1 MAEKKDRFFIPNKI
15 KVGYQER
22 SDTFTG
28 KLSYIIYYDERGK
41 LRKEKSWNSWRD
53 TSIPDNEFDN
63 TPIEGFYL
71 NKAVGGTKYSWDYRR
86 SYCRIYDPRGF
97 EFEIGIDNLLWI
109 LEHSECVKGKKL
121 TGKFVYS
128 WVGTELVLL
137 PCDSEEYDESRST
150 SDKSIESGSIKLSDL
165 IPGALYKVKY
175 LNYEI
180 SSKRRDG
187 GESDDSCI
195 FLGNFK
201 LSKFLNTGYET
212 KPIFYDK
219 NTDLAFTM
227 TKENIKFMIEPN
239 FLSKEEIENLT
250 HRFNISAYSYEFWK
264 SDIVENFIDV
274 SSINFPIKNDSNIFE
289 NSYYFRDYSFSGGI
303 DNSGKIYMIRPIVTS
318 YYSGTSGYGRYP
330 ITSYGKHL
338 KFILGTLELL
348 PDNTIYISNINDIG
362 KPAITYD
369 YRGTSLKSFTDIYP
383 NTKIPNQP
391 STDIPENIRNIVL
404 GYKTK
409 DGYFSNSLHFM
420 LKYDCIYGVSKLGYF
435 PLPIK
440 L

>member
-53 TSIPDNEFDN
+53 NSIPDNEFDN
-63 TPIEGFYL
+63 IPIEGFYL

-175 LNYEI
+175 LNYEVR
-180 SSKRRDG
+180 SKRLG
-187 GESDDSCI
+187 SGESDDSCI

-274 SSINFPIKNDSNIFE
+274 SSIKFPYKNDSKIFD

-303 DNSGKIYMIRPIVTS
+303 DDSGKIYMMRPIVTS
-318 YYSGTSGYGRYP
+318 YYSGTSNYGRYP

-348 PDNTIYISNINDIG
+348 PDNNIYISNINDIG

-391 STDIPENIRNIVL
+391 STDIPDNIKNIVL

-420 LKYDCIYGVSKLGYF
+420 LKYDCIYGVSKLEYF

>member
-1 MAEKKDRFFIPNKI
+1 
-15 KVGYQER
+15 
-22 SDTFTG
+22 
-28 KLSYIIYYDERGK
+28 
-41 LRKEKSWNSWRD
+41 
-53 TSIPDNEFDN
+53 
-63 TPIEGFYL
+63 
-71 NKAVGGTKYSWDYRR
+71 
-86 SYCRIYDPRGF
+86 
-97 EFEIGIDNLLWI
+97 
-109 LEHSECVKGKKL
+109 
-121 TGKFVYS
+121 
-128 WVGTELVLL
+128 
-137 PCDSEEYDESRST
+137 
-150 SDKSIESGSIKLSDL
+150 
-165 IPGALYKVKY
+165 
-175 LNYEI
+175 
-180 SSKRRDG
+180 
-187 GESDDSCI
+187 
-195 FLGNFK
+195 
-201 LSKFLNTGYET
+201 
-212 KPIFYDK
+212 
-219 NTDLAFTM
+219 M

-303 DNSGKIYMIRPIVTS
+303 DNSGKIYMMRPIVTS
-318 YYSGTSGYGRYP
+318 YYSGTSSYGRYP